1 MKTAD
6 ALAPVLARYA
16 AAVDDHDGPVR
27 SGGVA
32 VFVVTVFEK
41 SGPGAGVGVV
51 DYAHGVAVVDWEY
64 DEVFVTGGAEHGI
77 VECLGVEFEGSF

>member
-6 ALAPVLARYA
+6 APAPVFARYA

-27 SGGVA
+27 SGRVA

-41 SGPGAGVGVV
+41 SDPGAGVGVV
-51 DYAHGVAVVDWEY
+51 DYAHGVAVVDGEY
-64 DEVFVTGGAEHGI
+64 DEIFAAEGAEHSV
-77 VECLGVEFEGSF
+77 VERLG